1 MFIDHLV
8 ISGETLEEAVD
19 YVESALD
26 IRMQEGGRHELFGT
40 HNKLL
45 ALDNGLYLECI
56 AVDPNAIKPKHPRW
70 FNLDHFFGKP
80 RLSNWVCSSEELKID
95 LAKMQVLL
103 GQVIEVSRGDYSWSI
118 TVPENGILPF
128 DGCFPALIKWP
139 SIQKHPLVKLP
150 PSGLS
155 LDSLTIYHPD
165 ASKLQELLRSLSDER
180 VSFRVRS
187 YSGFSAHFSNSLGQ
201 ETVLET

>member
-1 MFIDHLV
+1 MLIDHLV

-19 YVESALD
+19 YVESSLD
-26 IRMQEGGRHELFGT
+26 IRMQEGGRHKLFGT

-56 AVDPNAIKPKHPRW
+56 AVDPKAIKPKHPRW

-80 RLSNWVCSSEELKID
+80 RLSNWVCACENINYD
-95 LAKMQVLL
+95 LAKMQVHL
-103 GQVIEVSRGDYSWSI
+103 GQVIDVSRGNYSWSI

-128 DGCFPALIKWP
+128 DGCFPALIKWS
-139 SIQKHPLVKLP
+139 SIQKHPLVTLP
-150 PSGLS
+150 PSGVSLS
-155 LDSLTIYHPD
+155 SLTIYHPD
-165 ASKLQELLRSLSDER
+165 ASKLQELLSSIGNEL

>member
-19 YVESALD
+19 FVESSLD

-45 ALDNGLYLECI
+45 ALDNDLYLECI
-56 AVDPNAIKPKHPRW
+56 AVDAKAIKPKHPRW
-70 FNLDHFFGKP
+70 FNLDNFSGKP
-80 RLSNWVCSSEELKID
+80 RLSNWVCSCEDLKYE
-95 LAKMQVLL
+95 LAKIRVDL
-103 GQVIEVSRGDYSWSI
+103 GRVIDVSRGDYSWRI
-118 TVPENGILPF
+118 TVPENGVLPF

-139 SIQKHPLVKLP
+139 SIQKHPLVTLT
-150 PSGLS
+150 PSGVS
-155 LDSLTIYHPD
+155 LKSLTIYHPN
-165 ASKLQELLRSLSDER
+165 AYELQELLSSISDER

-187 YSGFSAHFSNSLGQ
+187 YSGLSAHFSNSLGK
-201 ETVLET
+201 EIILET